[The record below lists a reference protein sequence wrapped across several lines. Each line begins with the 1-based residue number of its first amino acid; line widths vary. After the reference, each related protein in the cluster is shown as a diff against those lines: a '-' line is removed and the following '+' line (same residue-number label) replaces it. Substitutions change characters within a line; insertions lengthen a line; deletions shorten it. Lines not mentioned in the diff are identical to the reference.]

1 MKKNFI
7 FLAMAAFAVVGFTAC
22 GSDDED
28 YVAPKYDVTLP
39 LPQNAETAAAF
50 ENIRGLASN
59 KGKALEGITFTEV
72 GNAILEVAGDYVS
85 AKYTLANGVY
95 TLTGAA
101 TGTIIDNTT
110 KGTSTTSTSITV
122 SITITINGTT
132 YNFNGDANADKET
145 ASEMVSNTNLNNI
158 CRLWTVKDLALSLSG
173 DVSMMKTYQ
182 SGDLSKLGKDAN
194 DNGAG
199 LTADELDEL
208 NKTVQTLEFTKS
220 GKFFLNYLEG
230 GKQVTQCATWESK
243 DFHSFLIDKISE
255 GNKFISS
262 GSKIQID
269 FNAAGGCTV
278 TFNTKITGSKNY
290 DAQLIVNLQ

>member
-1 MKKNFI
+1 M
-7 FLAMAAFAVVGFTAC
+7 
-22 GSDDED
+22 
-28 YVAPKYDVTLP
+28 
-39 LPQNAETAAAF
+39 
-50 ENIRGLASN
+50 
-59 KGKALEGITFTEV
+59 EGITFTEV